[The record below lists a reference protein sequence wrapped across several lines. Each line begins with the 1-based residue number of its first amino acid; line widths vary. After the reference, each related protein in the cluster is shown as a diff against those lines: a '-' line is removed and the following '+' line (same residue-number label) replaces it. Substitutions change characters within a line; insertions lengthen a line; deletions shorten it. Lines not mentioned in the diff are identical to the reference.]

1 MSKQKKNKTT
11 KKKNTSKKNNTVAK
25 KIDKKSIINNLKVF
39 LDKSIIFLK
48 KYKYVFIITIP
59 FILMDIITRLLGSDI
74 HYYKIYRI
82 TPNLFTISWI
92 ILFIGLTLSFK
103 RNIAK
108 RIYLTFCII
117 FLAVFLTNNI
127 YYSMTKTF
135 FDFNLIESASE
146 GAPYIIDTI
155 KNCNPIVYVAAIFII
170 ISIIFSYKQLPK
182 NTNNNYKLLIGTI
195 IIFLIIHTITPFTLG
210 KANKSLTW
218 SSWKN
223 PRNIYN
229 AFNDNNKSLKV
240 SGLFEYTVRNFYI
253 TFLKTEKEENSED
266 IDFLNLAF
274 SPSEKESNKYT
285 GIFKDKNLIFIQ
297 FEGLDNWL
305 ITENDTPTIYNMI
318 NNAYN
323 FNNHFSYYNGGGST
337 FNSEFAVNT
346 GFITPLSYTQNAYT
360 FNKNNFPYSMAKIF
374 KSLDYKVNAFHMN
387 SGEYYS
393 RKTNYKN
400 WGYDNYYGL
409 IDMFDYKD
417 DTYTLDRELIL
428 NEEFNKLL
436 FPEDTSFVD
445 YIITYSGH
453 LPFNNNK
460 GVCKLLYD
468 EDHAPIEPEE
478 TEDNALE
485 EDIKAN
491 DAKETIEIEREP
503 MTEEECIRRQAK
515 ETDYMME
522 LLLKNLEEKN
532 LIDNTVIVAF
542 SDHYLYTIEDKT
554 ILDRYKETS
563 NNLINKTPFFIWSKN
578 TSKIN
583 INKVTS
589 QLNIL
594 PTVLNLW
601 GINYNP
607 NNYIGSDALDDKY
620 DGIVFFSDYSW
631 YDGNVYVEN
640 GEVTNNK
647 SISYDQLETK
657 NYYISNIT
665 KKNDL
670 ALKFNYFKNK
680 KKNNEG
686 S

>member
-1 MSKQKKNKTT
+1 MSKQKKNKIN
-11 KKKNTSKKNNTVAK
+11 KNKKNNH
-25 KIDKKSIINNLKVF
+25 SIINKLIEYSKLYLNKIINF
-39 LDKSIIFLK
+39 LS
-48 KYKYVFIITIP
+48 KYKYIFFLIIP
-59 FILMDIITRLLGSDI
+59 FISMDLITRIFGNGI
-74 HYYKIYRI
+74 HYYKLYRI
-82 TPNLFTISWI
+82 APNLFTLSWS

-103 RNIAK
+103 KSIGK
-108 RIYLTFCII
+108 RIYLFFSIL
-117 FLAVFLTNNI
+117 FLILFITNNV
-127 YYSMTKTF
+127 YYSMTRTF

-146 GAPYIIDTI
+146 GAPYILDTL
-155 KNCNPIVYVAAIFII
+155 KNCKPIVYIATIFII
-170 ISIIFSYKQLPK
+170 LTIILGYKQIPNK
-182 NTNNNYKLLIGTI
+182 EKNNYKYVLGII
-195 IIFLIIHTITPFTLG
+195 IIFLIIHTITPYTLG

-229 AFNDNNKSLKV
+229 SFNDSNKSLKV
-240 SGLFEYTVRNFYI
+240 SGLFEYSVRNFYV

-266 IDFLNLAF
+266 IEFLDLAF
-274 SPSEKESNKYT
+274 VNTEKSKNKYT

-305 ITENDTPTIYNMI
+305 VTEKDTPTIYKMLNNSI
-318 NNAYN
+318 N
-323 FNNHFSYYNGGGST
+323 FTNHYSYYNGGGST

-374 KSLDYKVNAFHMN
+374 KSLEYSVNAFHMN

-393 RKTNYKN
+393 RTTNYRN

-417 DTYTLDRELIL
+417 DTYILDRELIL
-428 NEEFNKLL
+428 NETFNELL
-436 FPEDTSFVD
+436 FPEDTKFVD

-453 LPFNNNK
+453 MPFNNNK

-468 EDHAPIEPEE
+468 EDHAVVE
-478 TEDNALE
+478 TDDDNAKKE
-485 EDIKAN
+485 NENEKEN
-491 DAKETIEIEREP
+491 EKNTKETTVIEREP

-522 LLLKNLEEKN
+522 LLLDNLKEKN
-532 LIDNTVIVAF
+532 LLDNTVIVAF
-542 SDHYLYTIEDKT
+542 SDHYLYTIEDKST
-554 ILDRYKETS
+554 LDKYKETS
-563 NNLINKTPFFIWSKN
+563 NNLINKTPFFIWSKD
-578 TSKIN
+578 TKKTN

-594 PTVLNLW
+594 PTTLNLW
-601 GINYNP
+601 GIDYNP
-607 NNYIGSDALDDKY
+607 NNYIGTDALDNKY
-620 DGIVFFSDYSW
+620 EGIVFFSDYSW

-640 GEVTNNK
+640 AEVTNGK
-647 SISYDQLETK
+647 SISYDKLEAK

-670 ALKFNYFKNK
+670 ALKFNYFK
-680 KKNNEG
+680 KKNNEVKK
-686 S
+686 